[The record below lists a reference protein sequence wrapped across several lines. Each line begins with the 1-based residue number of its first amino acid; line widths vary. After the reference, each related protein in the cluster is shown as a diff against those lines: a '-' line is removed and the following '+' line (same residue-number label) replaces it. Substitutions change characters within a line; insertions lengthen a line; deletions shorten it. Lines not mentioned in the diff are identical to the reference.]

1 MDEREQ
7 LREDVLAATRAL
19 VGIAA
24 RSLAEVSDDVSLA
37 QYRVLVLLE
46 GRGVLTMGDLAAS
59 LDVHASTVTRM
70 CDVLVEKKLIVRRP
84 DDENRRSVYAVL
96 APRGRRL
103 VTRVMGRRRALI
115 DAALDRMTPA
125 AQRRLARGLTEFAA
139 VTDEAAGRAWTLG
152 WSFDRGDVEASAR
165 VRSKI

>member
-1 MDEREQ
+1 MIERER
-7 LREDVLAATRAL
+7 LREDVLVATRAL

-46 GRGVLTMGDLAAS
+46 GRGVLTMGELAVS

-70 CDVLVEKKLIVRRP
+70 CDVLVEKKLIVRRS
-84 DDENRRSVYAVL
+84 DGENRRSVYAAL

-103 VTRVMGRRRALI
+103 VTRVMGRRRELI
-115 DAALDRMTPA
+115 DAALDRMAPA
-125 AQRRLARGLTEFAA
+125 AQRRLARGLAEFAA

-152 WSFDRGDVEASAR
+152 WSLDPEDADASAR
-165 VRSKI
+165 VPSKI